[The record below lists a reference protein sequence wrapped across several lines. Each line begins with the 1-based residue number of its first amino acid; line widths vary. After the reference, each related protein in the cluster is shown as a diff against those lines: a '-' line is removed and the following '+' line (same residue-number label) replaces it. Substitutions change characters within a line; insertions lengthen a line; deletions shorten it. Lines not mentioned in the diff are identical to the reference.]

1 VSSPDPCSRRTL
13 PCTGSLLPATASPCT
28 VVGSVL
34 GRLSADPGRQ
44 QSPCP
49 NTLPLRC
56 TDSARK
62 DSLGQPGL
70 HIHLPN
76 PAAVLGRRQL
86 SWPVPL
92 RVQKAVPAL
101 QHILTFYRRET
112 VILLMVHPMVV
123 PWSVPA
129 LRDLSTKY
137 RHIALHTETYRVK
150 G

>member
-1 VSSPDPCSRRTL
+1 MISQTQKDPAVPSW
-13 PCTGSLLPATASPCT
+13 GFLLPPRVSPHN
-28 VVGSVL
+28 SARSYL
-34 GRLSADPGRQ
+34 GRLSTVPGRQ

-56 TDSARK
+56 TDPARK